1 MLSEARRQSILERA
15 TGLLAQIDEEV
26 QLHDVI
32 LDATRQQLVLV
43 MQKNDMPVLMGL
55 SYLDYVS
62 HRDEDFKKF
71 LREGL
76 AKREAAARKR
86 EEEDE
91 A

>member
-1 MLSEARRQSILERA
+1 MLSEARRQAILERTA
-15 TGLLAQIDEEV
+15 GLLAQIDKDV

-32 LDATRQQLVLV
+32 LDSTRQQLVLV
-43 MQKNDMPVLMGL
+43 MQKNDMPVLVGL

-76 AKREAAARKR
+76 AQREAAARKR
-86 EEEDE
+86 EQEDGS
-91 A
+91 